1 MSGNEVDLVALLRE
15 LRQAGAE
22 GRPDAGSTAR
32 FGRLI
37 CDRVGCATLS
47 TAYEHLYAR
56 WQTLPEQT
64 LTSGM
69 FAGNLLF
76 LVPMLQSGGPCVAP
90 HQREELVLAAVA
102 HGPEDSRWQAGV
114 LVATGGS
121 ALGGLVKAEP
131 ALREKALAR
140 LEEARGLLP
149 PDDPALVAVGAFHAL
164 LRAQLSTLGSGAD
177 DLDSAADDLAQ
188 LCESPQLTG
197 DERAALS
204 GHLAGIRAQQAARR
218 EDEPGLRK
226 AAHELDS
233 VLCQLPKDHGDRAYF
248 SAFTDTV
255 RNHLV
260 LLETRRAG
268 RLPGADESARLATTI
283 AEVRRAAAQL
293 PEDARSHHLGLVGMT
308 RLGAALL
315 GQDAK
320 GTAEGLDLLEDAL
333 DLVDLD
339 DERWLRYA
347 SSVGTGR
354 VALSGL
360 PGLPPAQGTRAHHLD
375 QGISWLTHT
384 WRLAAGPEHPLWAGI
399 GATLA
404 AAYRARGN
412 WSHDARVAGRNH
424 AEARR
429 VGLDALGGTTW
440 SVLLQSGTP
449 HAADVG
455 GRAAEHALDVAR
467 WCLADGEYEDAARAL
482 DAGRGLLLHAATVMT
497 TVPEML
503 ASLGHTALAEE
514 WRAAGPVPPD
524 PGATTMPL
532 APGGVEFPGPSSRL
546 RRRVLDALD
555 DSPYRQLLLET
566 PRPDAIG
573 AALRAM
579 GATALV
585 YLVPEGE
592 GVGGCAL
599 IVSAE
604 GSVRPVPLNGL
615 TANAAPV
622 TEYRAAGPPGR
633 DMGPVPTDSAE
644 AASAASR
651 TRAALERLC
660 DWAGETVMSRLLV
673 ELPRGLGRVPSI
685 VLVPVGALGA
695 VPWQAARTTGPRG
708 PRYACQ
714 DAQISLIPSAKLLCE
729 VASRRAAPASYRQPS
744 LVVGNPTGNLIYA
757 GEEARAIHRVF
768 YPEGVLLDGSDGSVA
783 TPSEIRRW
791 LRRQRDGMLHL
802 ACHGVVRQGERH
814 SSYLALT
821 GGYLTAEELTEGT
834 GRSLELDLVVLAA
847 CSTNVSGRGYDEA
860 YSLATAFLSSGA
872 RSVLG
877 SLWTVPDEATSLL
890 MYMAHHYLHRAGLS
904 PGPALRRAQLWML
917 DDRREVPAGM
927 PAKLAGRV
935 PFIDREDVTGW
946 AGFTHLGW

>member
-1 MSGNEVDLVALLRE
+1 MSGNEVDLAALLWE

-22 GRPDAGSTAR
+22 GRPDAGSMAR

-47 TAYEHLYAR
+47 AVYARLYAR
-56 WQTLPEQT
+56 WRTLPEHT
-64 LTSGM
+64 VTSGM

-76 LVPMLQSGGPCVAP
+76 LVPMLQSDGPCVAP
-90 HQREELVLAAVA
+90 HQQEELVLAAVA
-102 HGPEDSRWQAGV
+102 DGPEDPRWQAAV
-114 LVATGGS
+114 LAATGGS
-121 ALGGLVKAEP
+121 ALGGLVKAAP

-140 LEEARGLLP
+140 LEEARDLLP
-149 PDDPALVAVGAFHAL
+149 PDDPALTAIGVFHAL
-164 LRAQLSTLGSGAD
+164 LRAQLSTLGSGVD
-177 DLDSAADDLAQ
+177 DLDSAADDLER
-188 LCESPQLTG
+188 LCESPQLRG

-226 AAHELDS
+226 AGHELEF

-248 SAFTDTV
+248 SAYMETI

-268 RLPGADESARLATTI
+268 RLPDVGESAHIATTI
-283 AEVRRAAAQL
+283 AEVHRAAAKL
-293 PEDARSHHLGLVGMT
+293 PEDARSLHLGLAGMT

-315 GQDAK
+315 DQDAK
-320 GTAEGLDLLEDAL
+320 GIMEGLDLLEDAL
-333 DLVDLD
+333 DLFDVD
-339 DERWLRYA
+339 DERWPRYA
-347 SSVGTGR
+347 ASAGTGR

-360 PGLPPAQGTRAHHLD
+360 PDVPLAHGARAHHLD
-375 QGISWLTHT
+375 QGISWLAHA
-384 WRLAAGPEHPLWAGI
+384 WRLVSGPEHPLWAGM
-399 GATLA
+399 GATLS
-404 AAYRARGN
+404 AAYRVRGN
-412 WSHDARVAGRNH
+412 WSRDPRATDRNH

-429 VGLDALGGTTW
+429 VGLDALVGTTW

-449 HAADVG
+449 HAADAAG
-455 GRAAEHALDVAR
+455 PAAEHALDVAR
-467 WCLADGEYEDAARAL
+467 WCLADGAYEDAVRAL
-482 DAGRGLLLHAATVMT
+482 DAGRGLLLHAATVAT
-497 TVPEML
+497 TIPEML
-503 ASLGHTALAEE
+503 ASLGYTALAEE

-524 PGATTMPL
+524 PDATTMPL
-532 APGGVEFPGPSSRL
+532 APGGIESAGPSSRL
-546 RRRVLDALD
+546 RRRVLDALN
-555 DSPYRQLLLET
+555 DSPYRQRLLET
-566 PRPDAIG
+566 PRPEAIG

-599 IVSAE
+599 VVSAE
-604 GSVRPVPLNGL
+604 GSVRPVPLKGL

-622 TEYRAAGPPGR
+622 TEYRTTGALGR
-633 DMGPVPTDSAE
+633 DMGPVPTDSME
-644 AASAASR
+644 VTSATSR
-651 TRAALERLC
+651 TRVALDRLC
-660 DWAGETVMSRLLV
+660 DWAGDTVMSRLLV

-685 VLVPVGALGA
+685 VLVPVGALGM
-695 VPWQAARTTGPRG
+695 VPWQAARTTGRRG

-714 DAQISLIPSAKLLCE
+714 DAQISLTPSARLLCE
-729 VASRRAAPASYRQPS
+729 VASRRAAPTSYRQPS
-744 LVVGNPTGNLIYA
+744 LVVGNPTGDLIYA
-757 GEEARAIHRVF
+757 GEEAKAIHRVF
-768 YPEGVLLDGSDGSVA
+768 YPEGILLDGCDGSAA
-783 TPSEIRRW
+783 TPAEVRGR
-791 LRRQRDGMLHL
+791 LRRQRGGVLHL
-802 ACHGVVRQGERH
+802 ACHGVVQQGERR

-821 GGYLTAEELTEGT
+821 GGHLTAEELTEGT
-834 GRSLELDLVVLAA
+834 GLGLELGLVVLAA

-860 YSLATAFLSSGA
+860 YSLATAFMSSGA

-917 DDRREVPAGM
+917 DARREVPADM
-927 PAKLAGRV
+927 PAELAGRV
-935 PFIDREDVTGW
+935 PFIDRQDVTGW